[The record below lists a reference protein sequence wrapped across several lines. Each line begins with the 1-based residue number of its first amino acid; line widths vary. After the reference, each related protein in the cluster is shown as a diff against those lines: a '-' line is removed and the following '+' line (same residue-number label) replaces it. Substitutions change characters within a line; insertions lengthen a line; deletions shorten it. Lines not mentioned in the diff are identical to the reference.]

1 VADADKPEV
10 VRPADDVS
18 CRLEQGSPWDGIT
31 SYITT
36 DLVLWSTGDLTALAA
51 ALEARGLN
59 VRDRARW
66 IDATEWFRI
75 AEPQWYWTFKA
86 EPYDDPE
93 PEVAALLAAVEA
105 LDPPARAAWAG
116 CSQRVFDLGYDC
128 GTRPFS
134 VRHDLSA
141 RTLARLAAAGGLLRI
156 TLYVLDPSK
165 FSPAEP
171 VAAADPARTSA
182 PVTPSPHGGP
192 GS

>member
-1 VADADKPEV
+1 MP
-10 VRPADDVS
+10 

-31 SYITT
+31 SYRTT
-36 DLVLWSTGDLTALAA
+36 DLVLFSAEDLSALAA
-51 ALEARGLN
+51 ALEARGLF

-66 IDATEWFRI
+66 IDETEWFRI

-86 EPYDDPE
+86 GGEGPYDDPE

-141 RTLARLAAAGGLLRI
+141 GTLARLAAAGGSLRI
-156 TLYVLDPSK
+156 TLYALDPSEIR
-165 FSPAEP
+165 PAEP
-171 VAAADPARTSA
+171 AAGAIRRDDGICNDSRKEE
-182 PVTPSPHGGP
+182 
-192 GS
+192 